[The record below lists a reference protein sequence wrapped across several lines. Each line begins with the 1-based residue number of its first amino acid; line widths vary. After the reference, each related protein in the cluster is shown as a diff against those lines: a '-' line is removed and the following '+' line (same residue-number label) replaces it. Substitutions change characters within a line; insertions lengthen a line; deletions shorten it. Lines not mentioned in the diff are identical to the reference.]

1 MSPFVGKRVVAKVN
15 NLGFNNTLLGRVT
28 KVYVPRTSSTMGT
41 VIPIYQGDCNTRFI
55 VEFMLNEWFLK

>member
-28 KVYVPRTSSTMGT
+28 KVYVPHTSSTTGT
-41 VIPIYQGDCNTRFI
+41 VIPIYQGECNTRFI
-55 VEFMLNEWFLK
+55 AELYV